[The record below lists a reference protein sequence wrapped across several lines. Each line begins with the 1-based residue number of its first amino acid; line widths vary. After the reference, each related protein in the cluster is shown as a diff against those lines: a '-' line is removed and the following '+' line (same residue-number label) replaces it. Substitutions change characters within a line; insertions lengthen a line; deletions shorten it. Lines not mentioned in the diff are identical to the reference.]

1 MVLLQRN
8 QVSNQRI
15 ITSTLTL
22 SIIKFLAYIVIHNVS
37 DLRGL
42 ATGKKD
48 FEEVKSANVCT
59 VSKTTE

>member
-1 MVLLQRN
+1 MILLQRK
-8 QVSNQRI
+8 QMSNSS

-22 SIIKFLAYIVIHNVS
+22 SIIEYLANFVIHNVS

-42 ATGKKD
+42 AAGKKY
-48 FEEVKSANVCT
+48 FEEVKSANVCI